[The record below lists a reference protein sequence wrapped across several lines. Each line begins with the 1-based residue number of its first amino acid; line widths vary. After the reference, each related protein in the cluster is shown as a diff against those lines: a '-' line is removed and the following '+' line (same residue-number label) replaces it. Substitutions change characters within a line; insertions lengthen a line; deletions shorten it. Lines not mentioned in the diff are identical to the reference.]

1 MTEGK
6 APAVA
11 AKKPPKGGRRGGTTF
26 PRVGLKKALEYSQK
40 LVRKT
45 HTGPQP
51 EDAILRGVFENVG
64 PEGGVRASALK
75 QYGLLEANGEGFKAS
90 DLARNIV
97 AAPPEEQA
105 ALQQQAFLNSKLFKK
120 IFDTYNGD
128 AVSTSK
134 IRQSALGLK
143 VHLDSVDE
151 CVRLFIESAVLA
163 GLATQDGDSLSL
175 VQSSTIA
182 PAADAKED
190 EPEVTSDE
198 GDVASAK
205 DGTAA
210 VAGSTE
216 TQDAASTRN
225 GGGKSD
231 KATPRTEKAAVA
243 VNLNVDS
250 SSDPD
255 KLEKQLKLLRQ
266 YGVI

>member
-1 MTEGK
+1 MAEGN
-6 APAVA
+6 ASAVA
-11 AKKPPKGGRRGGTTF
+11 AKKPPKGGRKGGTTF
-26 PRVGLKKALEYSQK
+26 PRVGLRKALEYSEK
-40 LVRKT
+40 IVRKT

-64 PEGGVRASALK
+64 SEGGVRASALK
-75 QYGLLEANGEGFKAS
+75 QYGLLEVSSDGFKAS
-90 DLARNIV
+90 DLARDIV
-97 AAPPEEQA
+97 AALPEQRDT
-105 ALQQQAFLNSKLFKK
+105 LQQRAFLNAKPFKK

-128 AVSTSK
+128 TVSTAK
-134 IRQSALGLK
+134 IRQTALGLR

-151 CVRLFIESAVLA
+151 CVRLFVESLVLA

-182 PAADAKED
+182 PVVNGADDDRVA
-190 EPEVTSDE
+190 TSDG
-198 GDVASAK
+198 GDVPETDDPAIAGLGATDAEATGSRK
-205 DGTAA
+205 NDG
-210 VAGSTE
+210 GES
-216 TQDAASTRN
+216 
-225 GGGKSD
+225 GKG
-231 KATPRTEKAAVA
+231 TPRTDKAAVA

>member
-1 MTEGK
+1 MTESK
-6 APAVA
+6 APTVA
-11 AKKPPKGGRRGGTTF
+11 AKKPPKGGRKGGTTF

-64 PEGGVRASALK
+64 PDGGVRASALK
-75 QYGLLEANGEGFKAS
+75 QYGLLEASAEGFKAS

-105 ALQQQAFLNSKLFKK
+105 VLQRQAFLNPKLFKK

-128 AVSTSK
+128 TVSIAK
-134 IRQSALGLK
+134 IRQSALGQK

-151 CVRLFIESAVLA
+151 CVRLFLESVVLA
-163 GLATQDGDSLSL
+163 GLASQDGDSLSL
-175 VQSSTIA
+175 VQSSSIA
-182 PAADAKED
+182 PAADAKD
-190 EPEVTSDE
+190 DGSAVTSNEGEAANAGDE
-198 GDVASAK
+198 
-205 DGTAA
+205 TA
-210 VAGSTE
+210 VMTGSGEAEDTVN
-216 TQDAASTRN
+216 TRN
-225 GGGKSD
+225 GGGEPD
-231 KATPRTEKAAVA
+231 RGRPRTEKAAVA